1 MKEKIAILTEV
12 GFEEVELT
20 SPKQT
25 LEEQGYEV
33 HIISPNEK
41 SKIKSWNHTDWGRE
55 FDVDAAVT
63 ETDPSAYRAVILP
76 GGVINPDKLRVSKES
91 ISFIDHFVQSDKL
104 IAAICHGPL
113 ILTENGF
120 VKEKRL
126 TSVENIKTDLIHAGG
141 HWEDSEVVIDGNLIT
156 SRTPEDLAAFNKAI
170 VTYLS
175 VNSNE

>member
-41 SKIKSWNHTDWGRE
+41 SKIKSWNHTDWGSE
-55 FDVDAAVT
+55 FDVDVAVT
-63 ETDPSAYRAVILP
+63 EADPAAYRAVILP

-91 ISFIDHFVQSDKL
+91 ISFINHFVESDKL

-141 HWEDSEVVIDGNLIT
+141 NWEDSEVVIDENLIT

-175 VNSNE
+175 INSKE